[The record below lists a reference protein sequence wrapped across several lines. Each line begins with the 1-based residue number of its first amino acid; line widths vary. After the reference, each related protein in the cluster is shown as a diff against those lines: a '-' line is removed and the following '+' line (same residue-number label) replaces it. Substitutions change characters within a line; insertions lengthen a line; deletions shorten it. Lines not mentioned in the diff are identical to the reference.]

1 MIGTPSRARRRG
13 RLAALLALLSLLA
26 VPGLV
31 SAHAELRTSDPADG
45 STVEGTPGVIVADFT
60 EALADGSRL
69 VLRGPDGERVAEG
82 RIHESNDTRMI
93 IEPPELAAGDY
104 EVRWTAV
111 AEDGHVERGSY
122 SFAVTAAA
130 TPEPTD
136 SPSPTI
142 PPTDAPADSPA
153 PTPVPS
159 VSPEPAEDGSPAAD
173 TTDALI
179 PIVAAL
185 ALVAI
190 FGGFLLSRRR
200 PSPRP

>member
-1 MIGTPSRARRRG
+1 MIGSLSPARG
-13 RLAALLALLSLLA
+13 RFAALLALLFLLA

-31 SAHAELRTSDPADG
+31 LAHAELRTSDPADG

-111 AEDGHVERGSY
+111 ADDGHVERGSY
-122 SFAVTAAA
+122 SFTVVAAA

-136 SPSPTI
+136 SPIATVA
-142 PPTDAPADSPA
+142 PTDAPTDSPA

-159 VSPEPAEDGSPAAD
+159 VSPEPTGGGTDTAAT

-190 FGGFLLSRRR
+190 LGGFLLSRRR

>member
-1 MIGTPSRARRRG
+1 MIGTAFRARA
-13 RLAALLALLSLLA
+13 RLAAFLALLSLLA

-31 SAHAELRTSDPADG
+31 WAHAELDTSDPADG
-45 STVEGTPGVIVADFT
+45 STVEGTPEVIVADFT

-69 VLRGPDGERVAEG
+69 VLRGPDGERAAEG
-82 RIHESNDTRMI
+82 RIDESNDTRMI

-122 SFAVTAAA
+122 SFTVVAAA

-136 SPSPTI
+136 SPSPTLA
-142 PPTDAPADSPA
+142 PTDAPTDSPA
-153 PTPVPS
+153 PTPVSS
-159 VSPEPAEDGSPAAD
+159 VSPEPTGGGTDTAAT

-179 PIVAAL
+179 PIIAAL

-190 FGGFLLSRRR
+190 LGGFLLSRRR
-200 PSPRP
+200 PTARP